1 MKRRTL
7 VLGGAA
13 IVASSV
19 AAVAIWPRRHITV
32 AARTF
37 DWKGTD
43 FLSGGTK
50 SVALEKLPVPLFR
63 SRPNC
68 VVTVAQTLCPCH
80 VNKKPVRQDL

>member
-7 VLGGAA
+7 VLGGVA

-19 AAVAIWPRRHITV
+19 AAVAIWPRRHVTI

-43 FLSGGTK
+43 FVSGGTK
-50 SVALEKLPVPLFR
+50 SVILEK
-63 SRPNC
+63 
-68 VVTVAQTLCPCH
+68 AA
-80 VNKKPVRQDL
+80 